1 MSHHLYPNTY
11 HDLEISLFEP
21 WLVWMPQS
29 KTAAQKVFSWII
41 SPVAYTTLF
50 VFGFL
55 NRFEELSIEKALKS
69 INSRMFF

>member
-29 KTAAQKVFSWII
+29 KTAAQKVFSWIV
-41 SPVAYTTLF
+41 SPVVYATLF
-50 VFGFL
+50 AFGFL
-55 NRFEELSIEKALKS
+55 NRFELNPIFG
-69 INSRMFF
+69 INNNFSDIF